1 MSYLVGVYTVRA
13 AYDLKNG
20 RLVPEKILAPTAP
33 VVPETVATWAAQC
46 W

>member
-13 AYDLKNG
+13 AYDIYKG
-20 RLVPEKILAPTAP
+20 RIVSDEILAPT
-33 VVPETVATWAAQC
+33 VPITKDNIDKWYSTC